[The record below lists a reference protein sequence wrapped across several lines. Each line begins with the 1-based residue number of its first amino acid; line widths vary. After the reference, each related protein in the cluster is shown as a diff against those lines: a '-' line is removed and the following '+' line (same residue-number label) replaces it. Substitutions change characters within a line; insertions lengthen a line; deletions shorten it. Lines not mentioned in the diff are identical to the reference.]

1 MTEEEF
7 DLQLTRRI
15 GAYAHTKRL
24 PEDFAGRFVG
34 TLRRRRRVRRAK
46 LAVAVA
52 CLALAFLFV
61 LGMTDRPSAAGAAE
75 PALVAATAGHGP
87 TEQISGFLFLGFSRA
102 EEGGR
107 VNGVSEFVLGGTCKT
122 PAETSAALPYLREG
136 FAIASLTLNVKSRR
150 TE

>member
-61 LGMTDRPSAAGAAE
+61 LGMTDRPSAAGASE
-75 PALVAATAGHGP
+75 PALVAVTTDHGP
-87 TEQISGFLFLGFSRA
+87 TERISGFLFLGFIRDFFRRPRA
-102 EEGGR
+102 VRKKEDE
-107 VNGVSEFVLGGTCKT
+107 
-122 PAETSAALPYLREG
+122 
-136 FAIASLTLNVKSRR
+136 
-150 TE
+150 

>member
-46 LAVAVA
+46 LAVVVA

-75 PALVAATAGHGP
+75 PALVAASAGHGP
-87 TEQISGFLFLGFSRA
+87 TERISGFLFLGFIRDFFRRPRA
-102 EEGGR
+102 VRKKENE
-107 VNGVSEFVLGGTCKT
+107 
-122 PAETSAALPYLREG
+122 
-136 FAIASLTLNVKSRR
+136 
-150 TE
+150 